1 MKYSLTASS
10 AFQVFHVLRQISIIL
25 TAILLAKS
33 GISEVEIGNY
43 EMLMFVLFSI
53 SFFWVNGITQGFLT
67 LYPRKTDEEQAQ
79 IFFQIFLFFVILSL
93 VATTILFLGQQN
105 IVYLLTKQT
114 SLSHFNLFLIYLFFN
129 IPTYLVET
137 IYLLKN
143 KALPIVWFAVLSFG
157 VHLLVILAPIY
168 FGYTFKESFIG
179 LAILAMI
186 KFIWVCI
193 LQFRYAR
200 IHFDYSLLW
209 ELLKLS
215 LPLIIY
221 SLLGGFAQV
230 FDSWLV
236 GWYYDGDQKQ
246 FAIFRYGAREL
257 PLTLAVAT
265 AFSHAILP
273 QIAVGVEVALEELKK
288 KSTRLLHLFFP
299 LSILMAIFSKELY
312 LLFFNAAFI
321 ESADVFCVYLLI
333 LVNRF
338 FFPHTLL
345 IGLDQNNFMMKI
357 SIIELFINV
366 LSSIFLIQYMGL
378 MGIALG
384 TMIAYTFEKIVH
396 AVYLKQKFNISIH
409 QYTNIKWLGLYSVL
423 LIAAVIFTIMK

>member
-1 MKYSLTASS
+1 MRHLLTASS
-10 AFQVFHVLRQISIIL
+10 AFQIFHVLRQISILL

-33 GISEVEIGNY
+33 GIDEAEIGNY

-53 SFFWVNGITQGFLT
+53 SFFWVNGLTQGFLT
-67 LYPRKTDEEQAQ
+67 LYPRKNTVEQAQ
-79 IFFQIFLFFVILSL
+79 LFFQIFLFFFIISL
-93 VATTILFLGQQN
+93 IATTLLFLGQYP
-105 IVYLLTKQT
+105 ISYVLTKQT
-114 SLSHFNLFLIYLFFN
+114 ELSHFNLFLIYLFLN

-143 KALPIVWFAVLSFG
+143 KAIPIVYFAILSFG
-157 VHLLVILAPIY
+157 VHLLVILIPIY
-168 FGYTFKESFIG
+168 LGYTFKESFIG
-179 LAILAMI
+179 LIGLALV
-186 KFIWVCI
+186 KFIWI
-193 LQFRYAR
+193 AYLQFKYAR
-200 IHFDYSLLW
+200 IHFNYSLLW

-215 LPLIIY
+215 SPLVIY

-265 AFSHAILP
+265 AFSHTILP
-273 QIAVGVEVALEELKK
+273 KVAVGVEASLNELKK
-288 KSTRLLHLFFP
+288 KSTRLLHFFFP
-299 LSILMAIFSKELY
+299 LSILMAIFSKQLY
-312 LLFFNAAFI
+312 IFFFSVSFI
-321 ESADVFCVYLLI
+321 ESAGVFSVYLLI
-333 LVNRF
+333 LINRF

-357 SIIELFINV
+357 SIVELFINV

-378 MGIALG
+378 MGIAMG
-384 TMIAYTFEKIVH
+384 TVIAYTFEKIVY
-396 AVYLKQKFNISIH
+396 AIYLKQKFNIRIH
-409 QYTNIKWLGLYSVL
+409 QYTNVKWLGLYSVL
-423 LIAAVIFTIMK
+423 LIAAVIFGVVY